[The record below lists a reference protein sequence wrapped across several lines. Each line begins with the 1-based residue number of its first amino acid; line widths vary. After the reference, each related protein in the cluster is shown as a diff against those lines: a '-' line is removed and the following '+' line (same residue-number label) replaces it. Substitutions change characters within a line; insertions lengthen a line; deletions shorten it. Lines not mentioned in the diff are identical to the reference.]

1 MPPTPATRRSD
12 VLGDTLRKFQRRG
25 ARANVEKILGKV
37 RPEDL
42 AAALRHMEDE
52 ERLDLF
58 RILNR
63 RYPEA
68 AGEVLVSLEGSNLVD
83 LIQGLETEE
92 IAPIL
97 DRIPVDDAVFVVEA
111 LPAELQERVLEI
123 VDLENLTQ
131 VQHHLTYGEDSA
143 GRVMD
148 SEFMAMP
155 ETTRVGEAIRALQE
169 DQHTENV
176 FYLYVVDK
184 DNHLVGVT
192 SLRQLLLSKPDRT
205 LEDIMKRNVIKATV
219 DTDQEEVAQLAAR
232 YDFLAVP
239 ITDDANKLVGIVTV
253 DDIIDIFKEEA
264 TEDFY
269 KMAGTSENELL
280 YQDRPIRVAGIRLP
294 WLLFNLVGALI
305 TGALLEHFQISLH
318 EALFLLA
325 FVPVVMAMGGNVGSQ
340 TSTIT
345 VRGLATGR
353 IAEGG
358 VRRYLWQQA
367 KVGFVLAGASAC
379 VVASAA
385 LIKEQSLVYSGVVG
399 AALFLAMMLASIS
412 GVLIPLLFQRF
423 NIDPA
428 VASGPLVTTA
438 NDVSGILIYF
448 GLAAALIGWLVR

>member
-1 MPPTPATRRSD
+1 MDATPANRRSD
-12 VLGDTLRKFQRRG
+12 VLGETLKKFLRRD
-25 ARANVEKILGKV
+25 ARGHVSKILGKV
-37 RPEDL
+37 RPEDV
-42 AAALRHMEDE
+42 AAALRHMEEE
-52 ERLDLF
+52 ERLEVF

-63 RYPEA
+63 NFPEA
-68 AGEVLVSLEGSNLVD
+68 AGEVLVSLEGSNLVE
-83 LIQGLETEE
+83 LIESLGTDE

-111 LPAELQERVLEI
+111 LPAELQDRVLEI

-131 VQHHLTYGEDSA
+131 VQQHLTYGEDSA

-148 SEFMAMP
+148 TEYLAMSES
-155 ETTRVGEAIRALQE
+155 TTVAEAIRALQE
-169 DQHTENV
+169 DSHTENV

-192 SLRQLLLSKPDRT
+192 SLRQLLLSRPT
-205 LEDIMKRNVIKATV
+205 QSLEQIMKRNVIKVTV
-219 DTDQEEVAQLAAR
+219 ETDQEEVAQLAAR
-232 YDFLAVP
+232 YDFLAIPV
-239 ITDDANKLVGIVTV
+239 TDDSNKLVGIVTV

-280 YQDRPIRVAGIRLP
+280 YQDRPVRVAGIRLP
-294 WLLFNLVGALI
+294 WLLFNLVGALV
-305 TGALLEHFQISLH
+305 TGWLLETFQLSLE

-353 IAEGG
+353 IGEGSLK
-358 VRRYLWQQA
+358 RYLWQQV
-367 KVGFVLAGASAC
+367 KVGFVLAVSSAV
-379 VVASAA
+379 VVAIAA
-385 LIKEQSLVYSGVVG
+385 GVKEQSPAYALVVG
-399 AALFLAMMLASIS
+399 GALFLAMLLASLS
-412 GVLIPLLFQRF
+412 GVLIPIGFQRF

-438 NDVSGILIYF
+438 NDVTGILIYF
-448 GLAAALIGWLVR
+448 GLAASLIGWLVR

>member
-1 MPPTPATRRSD
+1 MKSSAVSRRTD
-12 VLGDTLRKFQRRG
+12 VLGETLRKFLRRD

-42 AAALRHMEDE
+42 ASALRLMEDD
-52 ERLDLF
+52 ERLELF
-58 RILNR
+58 RILNQR
-63 RYPEA
+63 FPEA
-68 AGEVLVSLEGSNLVD
+68 AGQVLVSLEGSNLVE
-83 LIQGLETEE
+83 LIQGLETNE

-111 LPAELQERVLEI
+111 LPAELQERILEI
-123 VDLENLTQ
+123 VDLENLTE

-148 SEFMAMP
+148 SEFLSLP
-155 ETTRVGEAIRALQE
+155 ETTTVREAIRALQE

-184 DNHLVGVT
+184 DSHLVGVT
-192 SLRQLLLSKPDRT
+192 SLRQLLLSRPDRT
-205 LEDIMKRNVIKATV
+205 LEQIMKRNVIKVTV

-239 ITDDANKLVGIVTV
+239 VTDDANRLVGIVTV

-294 WLLFNLVGALI
+294 WLLFNLL
-305 TGALLEHFQISLH
+305 GALLTGVLLERFQVSLR

-353 IAEGG
+353 IDEGQ

-367 KVGFVLAGASAC
+367 KVGFVLALASAV
-379 VVASAA
+379 VVATAA
-385 LIKEQSLVYSGVVG
+385 LVKEQNLTYAAVVG
-399 AALFLAMMLASIS
+399 SALFLAMMLASIS
-412 GVLIPLLFQRF
+412 GVLIPLLFQRL